1 MKGQAA
7 AGGGKEPPKGK
18 KPEAKKLELAEDSA
32 EPVKKK
38 KPVLG
43 SQKKVCLYSIV
54 GKQFAELYNYT
65 ISACTCT
72 YSNRHYCMCVL
83 VSSIV

>member
-7 AGGGKEPPKGK
+7 AGGGKEAPKGK
-18 KPEAKKLELAEDSA
+18 KPEAKKLELAEKSA
-32 EPVKKK
+32 EPIKKK

-65 ISACTCT
+65 ISVYVHVHVRTVT
-72 YSNRHYCMCVL
+72 VTTVCVC
-83 VSSIV
+83 